1 MVEGVQEADEG
12 RGRPRRGVRACL
24 PAHQLLQRLR
34 RLRERRGVRRA
45 LRGVRLHGEPHRRV
59 LRGEL
64 RRVRPGQRQRL
75 RLLWQVNRTG
85 AFCNVYG
92 SFVLPGNRSLEFE
105 EDEGLSPVLV
115 NSGVLAVAGC
125 CVLLVGAAWADDK
138 GGYAGY
144 VFVFIWLPAGVCLIC
159 VAVVVLIVG
168 ALAAQL

>member
-1 MVEGVQEADEG
+1 MGLLSTALAREA
-12 RGRPRRGVRACL
+12 A
-24 PAHQLLQRLR
+24 
-34 RLRERRGVRRA
+34 
-45 LRGVRLHGEPHRRV
+45 
-59 LRGEL
+59 
-64 RRVRPGQRQRL
+64 
-75 RLLWQVNRTG
+75 G
-85 AFCNVYG
+85 A
-92 SFVLPGNRSLEFE
+92 
-105 EDEGLSPVLV
+105 